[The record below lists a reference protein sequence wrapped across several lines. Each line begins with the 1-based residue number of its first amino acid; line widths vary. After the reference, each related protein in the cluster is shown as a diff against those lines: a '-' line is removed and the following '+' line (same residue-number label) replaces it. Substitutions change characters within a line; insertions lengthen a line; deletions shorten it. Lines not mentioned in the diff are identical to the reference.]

1 MEDYR
6 QHATSA
12 LDENGNFWML
22 GGVSRNRRK
31 VGKVIFQSS
40 LPASEVHDWKSKKW
54 LKKQMP
60 EELQQGGIYHHCSVQ
75 LNSTHVMMAGGLQG
89 GSCNFDE
96 NDPDNQK
103 GANKC
108 DAGSEDGA
116 VYSRKA
122 YIFNGET
129 WKEIAPMLEP
139 RSSAACS
146 VVPSDDSVSKIVQP
160 KAVDMKSTMSTAPSV
175 DRCRLP
181 PRASMAASK
190 VCLSITLCL
199 SAAYAPKLW
208 ICKVLRRQRPLLKI
222 LTFLRYHGPA

>member
-1 MEDYR
+1 MYRWNKIQEMEDYR

-22 GGVSRNRRK
+22 GGVSRNIRR

-40 LPASEVHDWKSKKW
+40 LPASEVYDWKSKKW

-129 WKEIAPMLEP
+129 WKEIGLGNPG
-139 RSSAACS
+139 
-146 VVPSDDSVSKIVQP
+146 Q
-160 KAVDMKSTMSTAPSV
+160 
-175 DRCRLP
+175 
-181 PRASMAASK
+181 
-190 VCLSITLCL
+190 
-199 SAAYAPKLW
+199 
-208 ICKVLRRQRPLLKI
+208 
-222 LTFLRYHGPA
+222 